1 MTRRAGVLVLWLL
14 AACGGGTAEVKP
26 VQTAKPADPQAARMY
41 LDALKLMAAKDDASH
56 DRAVAGFEQAL
67 TLDPQ
72 LWEAH
77 YNLGVLYRRRGE
89 LRKALPHFKAA
100 HAAAP
105 AAGEALIA
113 LAETEHA
120 LGERDE
126 AADLLSQYIHDHPE
140 ANEVRTA
147 LTAVLRE
154 QGHFDD
160 ALARAR
166 EALVRDPAN
175 IAALLEVGRI
185 YKAKGDLDVAELVF
199 QKVLAL
205 DPKSATAHNDLGLLA
220 LARGDTQQAWGEF
233 EKATGIDARFTPARM
248 NKASVLLRAG
258 DYAGA
263 RAEYAKVLEVAPDA
277 VDARVGLGV
286 CLRGLGK
293 PQDAEQEYRKALESA
308 PNHAA
313 ALFDLAVLEADFLN
327 KKSDALPLFEKYLD
341 VCASDDPA
349 KASAE
354 KYVREIK
361 SAADAKSGET
371 ARAEGDSP

>member
-1 MTRRAGVLVLWLL
+1 MRAAAAVITLLGL
-14 AACGGGTAEVKP
+14 AACGGGAAEVKP
-26 VQTAKPADPQAARMY
+26 AQIAKPADPQAAKTY
-41 LDALKLMAAKDDASH
+41 LEALKLMAASDDGSRE
-56 DRAVAGFEQAL
+56 RAIAGFEHAL
-67 TLDPQ
+67 ALDPQ

-77 YNLGVLYRRRGE
+77 YNLGVAYRRRGQ

-105 AAGEALIA
+105 ATGEALIA

-120 LGERDE
+120 LGDRDQ
-126 AADLLSQYIHDHPE
+126 AADLLSEYIHDHPE

-220 LARGDTQQAWGEF
+220 LARGDTQRAFDEF
-233 EKATGIDARFTPARM
+233 EKATGSDAHFTPARM

-258 DYAGA
+258 DYADA
-263 RAEYAKVLEVAPDA
+263 RAEYAKVLEAAPDT

-286 CLRGLGK
+286 CLRGMGK
-293 PQDAEQEYRKALESA
+293 REDAEQEYKKALAAA

-313 ALFDLAVLEADFLN
+313 ALFNLAVLQADFLN
-327 KKSDALPLFEKYLD
+327 KKSDALALFEKYLD
-341 VCASDDPA
+341 VCASDDPN
-349 KASAE
+349 KPSAE
-354 KYVREIK
+354 TYVREIK
-361 SAADAKSGET
+361 AAADAKSGET
-371 ARAEGDSP
+371 ARAEEDSP